1 MSFVVIPAPAAAE
14 AEALHT
20 ECAEKILTLIPA
32 PFNTSRSHLA
42 IVQEVTGW

>member
-14 AEALHT
+14 AEAPRT
-20 ECAEKILTLIPA
+20 ECAEKILTSI

-42 IVQEVTGW
+42 IVQEVNGW